1 MKESGGLLV
10 VLSWRRGARSLGQ
23 RVCVCVCVCVC
34 VGVCVCFVPRVGLG
48 HMMDGL

>member
-1 MKESGGLLV
+1 MNESGGLLV

-23 RVCVCVCVCVC
+23 RVCVCV
-34 VGVCVCFVPRVGLG
+34 GVCFVPRVGFG

>member
-1 MKESGGLLV
+1 M
-10 VLSWRRGARSLGQ
+10 
-23 RVCVCVCVCVC
+23 CVCVCVCVC